1 MVLPNGLEFVIRPLQ
16 SAKGPKCKECKGS
29 DPTLVRL
36 NLQESFTEV
45 VKNNV

>member
-16 SAKGPKCKECKGS
+16 SAKGPKCKGS